1 MLSGIFCRLAQIFRL
16 ELTDLEK
23 ELSKVYEPQE
33 VESRIYETW
42 EKRGYFH
49 TERDPKKKP
58 FTIVM
63 PPPNV
68 TGQLHMGH
76 AMDAALQDVLIRFK
90 RMQGYAAL
98 WLPGVDHA
106 GIATQI
112 KVEEELRKDGL
123 TRYDLG
129 REKFLEKVWDWKHK
143 YGNRIVEQQKKLGAS
158 CDWERARFTMD
169 EGCSHAVREVF
180 VNLYEKGLI
189 YKGSRI
195 INWCPNCVT
204 ALSDAEVEYIDKPGH
219 MWHLRYPLTDGSG
232 DVVVATTR
240 PETMLGDTGVAVNP
254 ADARYKNLVGKTCI
268 LPLVNKEIPIVADDY
283 VDMEF
288 GTGCVKMTPAHDPND
303 FEVGLRHNLEVVR
316 VLDDNGKINE
326 FGGKYQGLDRYEAR
340 KVMLADLEAGG
351 YLVKIDD
358 HAHNV
363 GTCYRCHNDVEPI
376 ISAQWFVKMQPL
388 AKEALEV
395 VTNGSTK
402 FVPDRFTKIY
412 TNWMENVRDW
422 CISRQ
427 LWWGHQIPAWYCAD
441 CGHMTVSREDA
452 MACEKCGSHNI
463 TRDED
468 VLDTWFSSALW
479 PFETLG
485 WPGDAED
492 FKYFYPTDVL
502 VTGYDIIFFWVARM
516 IFSGCEQTGKTPFHT
531 VLIHG
536 LVRDDK
542 GRKMSKSLGNGI
554 DPLEMIEKYGS
565 DALRMNMV
573 TANSPG
579 NDMRFYVERCEAMR
593 NFANKIW
600 NASRYVLMNLKT
612 DENKLPVL
620 DKLESADK
628 WILSKLN
635 TLIAEVTENLDKY
648 ELGIAVQKVYDF
660 IWDSY
665 CDWYI
670 ELTKA
675 RLYAD
680 EEEPKQTAISVLVYV
695 LDQFLKLLHPFMPF
709 ITEEIWQ
716 AIPHEGES
724 IMIQSW
730 PVYHEDLNFKAE
742 EIAMETI
749 MNVIRAVRNRRAEMN
764 VPPSKKSTLY
774 VVTAKKDI
782 FEQGAAFIT
791 KLAYADQMIVSDAA
805 PAGHEDMVSCVT
817 ADAELFIPMNELVD
831 LEKELE
837 RIGKEIEKAKKN
849 LQSIE
854 GKLTNENFVSRAP
867 EAVVNAE
874 KEKAEKARSLLTQL
888 EEAKKRLQK

>member
-1 MLSGIFCRLAQIFRL
+1 MARELPKTYDPKAVEERLYKFW
-16 ELTDLEK
+16 TDG
-23 ELSKVYEPQE
+23 
-33 VESRIYETW
+33 
-42 EKRGYFH
+42 GYFH
-49 TERDPKKKP
+49 AERDPEKKP

-90 RMQGYAAL
+90 RMQGYSAL

-112 KVEEELRKDGL
+112 KVEEELRKEGIS
-123 TRYDLG
+123 RYDLG
-129 REKFLEKVWDWKHK
+129 REKFLEKVWDWKHR

-158 CDWERARFTMD
+158 CDWDRARFTMD
-169 EGCSHAVREVF
+169 EGCSSAVREVF
-180 VNLYEKGLI
+180 VNLYEQGLI

-204 ALSDAEVEYIDKPGH
+204 ALSDAEVEYVDKPGH
-219 MWHLRYPLTDGSG
+219 LWHIRYPLADGSG
-232 DVVVATTR
+232 EVIVATTR
-240 PETMLGDTGVAVNP
+240 PETMLGDTGVCVNP
-254 ADARYKNLVGKTCI
+254 NDERYTAIVGKNVI
-268 LPLVNKEIPIVADDY
+268 LPLMNKEIPVVADDY
-283 VDMEF
+283 AEMDF

-303 FEVGLRHNLEVVR
+303 FEVGLRHNLEVIR
-316 VLDDNGKINE
+316 VLDDNGVVNE
-326 FGGKYQGLDRYEAR
+326 LGGKYQGLDRYEAR
-340 KVMLADLEAGG
+340 KQIVADLQEQG
-351 YLVKIDD
+351 YLVNIE
-358 HAHNV
+358 AYSHNV
-363 GTCYRCHNDVEPI
+363 GTCYRCHKDVEPI
-376 ISAQWFVKMQPL
+376 ISAQWFVKMKPL
-388 AKEALEV
+388 AEEALRV
-395 VTNGSTK
+395 VYEGETK

-452 MACEKCGSHNI
+452 TCCEKCGSKNI

-485 WPGDAED
+485 WPNTDAED

-516 IFSGCEQTGKTPFHT
+516 IFSGCKQTGKTPFHT

-554 DPLEMIEKYGS
+554 DPLEMIERFGS
-565 DALRMNMV
+565 DALRMNMI

-593 NFANKIW
+593 NFANKLW
-600 NASRYVLMNLKT
+600 NASRYVLMNLDIDKN
-612 DENKLPVL
+612 ELP
-620 DKLESADK
+620 DAFELETADK

-648 ELGIAVQKVYDF
+648 ELGVAEQKCYDF

-670 ELTKA
+670 ELTKS
-675 RLYAD
+675 RLYSED
-680 EEEPKQTAISVLVYV
+680 EKSKRVAQQVLVYV
-695 LDQFLKLLHPFMPF
+695 LDQILRLMHPFMPF

-716 AIPHEGES
+716 AIPHEGEALIVADWPKYRTDLSFKSEETAMES
-724 IMIQSW
+724 IM
-730 PVYHEDLNFKAE
+730 NA
-742 EIAMETI
+742 
-749 MNVIRAVRNRRAEMN
+749 IRAVRNRRAEMN
-764 VPPSKKSTLY
+764 VPPSKKCTLY
-774 VVTAKKDI
+774 IVTEKQDVFASGTG
-782 FEQGAAFIT
+782 FMT
-791 KLAYADQMIVSDAA
+791 RLAYADEVIISAA
-805 PAGHEDMVSCVT
+805 EPEGHEGMASCVT
-817 ADAELFIPMNELVD
+817 HDATLYMPMSQLVD
-831 LEKELE
+831 VEKELA
-837 RIGKEIEKAKKN
+837 RIAKEKEKAQKG
-849 LQSIE
+849 LAGIQ
-854 GKLTNENFVSRAP
+854 GKLNNPGFVAKAP
-867 EAVVNAE
+867 EAVVTAE
-874 KEKAEKARSLLTQL
+874 REKAAKYESLIKQL
-888 EEAKKRLQK
+888 EESETRLKNL